1 MADTTSANY
10 GWTLP
15 EDGAS
20 TGTWGPKLNNDIG
33 GTVSGGAAVE
43 GIDSVV
49 KSVSVVANGA
59 IQKSGGATDG
69 LMSGELSVVNV
80 TYRTITLGTSG
91 ALSLDL
97 ASATAFL
104 CSPTGSITFTI
115 ANASTTRDY
124 AFFRIKFV
132 GNGGAGVALT
142 WPATVKDAT
151 SISIGPAGSTVTI
164 LELMTFD
171 HGGSW
176 YYKTLATGRTP

>member
-1 MADTTSANY
+1 MDVGSSGLGSVKPAI
-10 GWTLP
+10 GWLP
-15 EDGAS
+15 SIAEHRKHVVERRQAGCRD
-20 TGTWGPKLNNDIG
+20 LRRLG
-33 GTVSGGAAVE
+33 GCRL
-43 GIDSVV
+43 
-49 KSVSVVANGA
+49 VACA
-59 IQKSGGATDG
+59 F
-69 LMSGELSVVNV
+69 
-80 TYRTITLGTSG
+80 
-91 ALSLDL
+91 L

-176 YYKTLATGRTP
+176 YYQTLATGRTP